1 MKAASF
7 LLDDGNEFDIRRHLI
22 KMNIQEAKKRI
33 DDLINA
39 EIARGEI
46 AGANFLVMHSG
57 EPLFQGSY
65 GYADSK
71 KTKKMQE
78 NTIFRL
84 FSLTKP
90 VTATAVLQLFEQ
102 GKIDL
107 WDPVCDYLEGFRNQ
121 KVLKENTSIWG
132 WEEEPVRRDVTL
144 WDLLTMTSGIPYPGP
159 ECEAGIRMKRLFDD
173 VQMRRKNG
181 KKVTTAELA
190 NEIGKIPL
198 QFQPGE
204 HWMYGASADILG
216 AVIEMVTDR
225 ALHDYLKEEIF
236 EPLQMTDTGFFVPE
250 EKKERF
256 AEFSVLEQ
264 GSLVPYMGKND
275 FGMEGWDEAPA
286 FESAGAGLVST
297 MKDYANFTRMLAD
310 FGTWRSQKILGRKTM
325 ELMRQ
330 NHLNREQRA
339 SFQWD
344 STIGYGYGCLV
355 RVLMEPGLAATNAS
369 VGEFGWDGWS
379 GTYASIDPAEDLTIL
394 YFVQRAGAGMM
405 PVVRKLRAVVYGV
418 I

>member
-1 MKAASF
+1 
-7 LLDDGNEFDIRRHLI
+7 
-22 KMNIQEAKKRI
+22 MNLKEAKKRI
-33 DDLINA
+33 DDLIHS
-39 EIARGEI
+39 EIAQGEI
-46 AGANFLVMHSG
+46 AGANFLAMHSG

-90 VTATAVLQLFEQ
+90 VTAVAVLQLFEQ

-107 WDPVCDYLEGFRNQ
+107 WDPVCDYLEGFQNQ
-121 KVLKENTSIWG
+121 KVLKENNSIWG
-132 WEEEPVRRDVTL
+132 WESEPVKRDVTL

-173 VQMRRKNG
+173 IQMRRENRS
-181 KKVTTAELA
+181 KVTTIELA
-190 NEIGKIPL
+190 NKIGTIPL

-216 AVIEMVTDR
+216 AVVEIVTGKTFYE
-225 ALHDYLKEEIF
+225 YLKEAIL

-250 EKKERF
+250 EKKARF

-264 GSLVPYMGKND
+264 GRLVPYMGKND
-275 FGMEGWDEAPA
+275 FGMEGWETEPS
-286 FESAGAGLVST
+286 FQSAGAGLVST
-297 MKDYANFTRMLAD
+297 IKDYANFTQMLAD
-310 FGTWRSQKILGRKTM
+310 FGTWGKERILGRKTM
-325 ELMRQ
+325 ELLWQ
-330 NHLNREQRA
+330 NHLNEEQRA
-339 SFQWD
+339 SFNWY

-355 RVLMEPGLAATNAS
+355 RVLMEPGVAATNAS
-369 VGEFGWDGWS
+369 VGEFGWDGWG
-379 GTYASIDPAEDLTIL
+379 GTYASVDRAEDVTIL

-405 PVVRKLRAVVYGV
+405 PVVRKLRAVVYGG
-418 I
+418 IE